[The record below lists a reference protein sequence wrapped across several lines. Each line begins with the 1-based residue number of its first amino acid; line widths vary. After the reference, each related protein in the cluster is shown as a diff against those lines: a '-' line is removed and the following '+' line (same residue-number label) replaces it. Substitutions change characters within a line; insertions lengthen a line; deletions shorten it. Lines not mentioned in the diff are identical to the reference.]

1 MREGRV
7 ACGRGGV
14 PACGRKG
21 VKANDGITE
30 KCRQFCPSACTP
42 ARLHART
49 PPRLHA
55 CTPARDGRAS
65 RYNPRVPDKPRLRLS
80 PQVILL
86 GLAALLNDISS
97 EIIYPLLPI
106 FLTTVLGGTPMIVGM
121 IEGAAEAV
129 SAFLKLAVGA
139 WSDRL
144 PRRKP
149 MIVGGYL
156 LAAVSRGA
164 LAIAGHWP
172 TVLGARLVDRVGK
185 GIRSAPRDAM
195 ITDVTPPEIRGRAFG
210 LHRAMD
216 HTGAVVGPML
226 AFVMLSWM
234 GVPLRTVFII
244 ATIPALIGVLVLV
257 FMLKETPREIRPRG
271 EMRESAQPLTPRFW
285 AAIGS
290 ISLFYLANS
299 SDAFLILAAHDAG
312 VTTAML
318 PLLWAAHHV
327 LKSLLSTHGGGAS
340 DRTSRP
346 LMLFLGWM
354 MYAAIYFAFPFAKS
368 LVWFFV
374 LFVLYALPFTLT
386 EGTERAWI
394 SDLVPAESRGRSF
407 GIYYLVAGVFTLGGS
422 ALFGLLWEHVS
433 KQAAFNTGA
442 VIAIVAALSVI
453 VQRQS
458 ARRAT

>member
-1 MREGRV
+1 MTAERH
-7 ACGRGGV
+7 
-14 PACGRKG
+14 
-21 VKANDGITE
+21 D
-30 KCRQFCPSACTP
+30 
-42 ARLHART
+42 ARPGTGTHHAT
-49 PPRLHA
+49 IPL
-55 CTPARDGRAS
+55 
-65 RYNPRVPDKPRLRLS
+65 VPDKPRIKLS

-86 GLAALLNDISS
+86 GLAALLNDVSS

-106 FLTTVLGGTPMIVGM
+106 FLTAVLGGTPMIVGM

-129 SAFLKLAVGA
+129 SAFLKYGVGA
-139 WSDRL
+139 WSDRV
-144 PRRKP
+144 PARKP
-149 MIVGGYL
+149 LIVGGYL

-195 ITDVTPPEIRGRAFG
+195 ITDVTPPEIRGQAFG
-210 LHRAMD
+210 FHRALD
-216 HTGAVVGPML
+216 HTGAVVGPLL

-234 GVPLRTVFII
+234 GVPLRTVFVI

-257 FMLKETPREIRPRG
+257 FMLKEAPREIPS
-271 EMRESAQPLTPRFW
+271 REDARAKAEPLTPRFW
-285 AAIGS
+285 AAIGA

-346 LMLFLGWM
+346 VMLFAGWM
-354 MYAAIYFAFPFAKS
+354 MYAAIYFAFPFARS
-368 LVWFFV
+368 LVSFFI

-407 GIYYLVAGVFTLGGS
+407 GIYYLAVGVFTLGGS
-422 ALFGLLWEHVS
+422 ALFGWLWEHVS
-433 KQAAFNTGA
+433 RAAAFNTGA
-442 VIAIVAALSVI
+442 VIAIAAALTVV
-453 VQRQS
+453 VQKQN